1 MSRLFPVYLLSRQKV
16 HHAVFQ
22 LAISCCQLTGR
33 NISRFALAIYSS
45 AGDSTNF
52 VHFVLLPIQRG
63 CCVCILYI
71 TLAAFLA
78 TFLARLVTTLL
89 TTLKPEARK
98 SNARKKARLDTV
110 QPDESSDTNPP
121 PNCVI
126 QPCQGSARVASGV
139 ASVFPLEAASSRSG
153 AALHGGPLRGPG
165 RHREQSEHSSRHSS
179 QHSSQDS

>member
-1 MSRLFPVYLLSRQKV
+1 MTQIGIEFVSRLFPVYLLSRQKV

-71 TLAAFLA
+71 S
-78 TFLARLVTTLL
+78 
-89 TTLKPEARK
+89 E
-98 SNARKKARLDTV
+98 
-110 QPDESSDTNPP
+110 
-121 PNCVI
+121 
-126 QPCQGSARVASGV
+126 GV
-139 ASVFPLEAASSRSG
+139 ATRSLLNKTNMLYEAA
-153 AALHGGPLRGPG
+153 PCRGLIIIYPYVTHT
-165 RHREQSEHSSRHSS
+165 RP
-179 QHSSQDS
+179 

>member
-1 MSRLFPVYLLSRQKV
+1 MTQIGIEFVSRLFPVYLLSRQKV

-22 LAISCCQLTGR
+22 LAISCCQPTGR
-33 NISRFALAIYSS
+33 NISRFAWAIYSS

-89 TTLKPEARK
+89 TTLRPQARK
-98 SNARKKARLDTV
+98 SNARKKCRECTYTRNIPRNIRRDIPRNIPRKT
-110 QPDESSDTNPP
+110 PDY
-121 PNCVI
+121 
-126 QPCQGSARVASGV
+126 
-139 ASVFPLEAASSRSG
+139 
-153 AALHGGPLRGPG
+153 
-165 RHREQSEHSSRHSS
+165 S
-179 QHSSQDS
+179 QHSSQHKK